1 MPQTWGKGTKLT
13 QRLNNIEMKKLII
26 QIVLAGVIVFL
37 GYQCYQSIMIPQRF
51 QNIKDQRY
59 LRIINRLKDI
69 RTAQEAYKD
78 VYGQY
83 TGSFDTLIHFIK
95 FDSIKVVRSI
105 GSLSDEDLENG
116 VTEAQAIKE
125 GKIIRDTIK
134 AGALETL
141 KTQDSVFCKDYA
153 IEDIRYVPFTKHK
166 HQFKMGATKIWT
178 DSGVEVPIF
187 EAYVTNMVIFED
199 IRDEYNDELLQENGE
214 RKRLKKFA
222 GLKVGDLK
230 EANNNVG
237 NWE

>member
-1 MPQTWGKGTKLT
+1 
-13 QRLNNIEMKKLII
+13 MKKLII
-26 QIVLAGVIVFL
+26 QIVLAGLIVYL
-37 GYQCYQSIMIPQRF
+37 GYQCYQSVMIPQRF
-51 QNIKDQRY
+51 QNIKEQRY
-59 LRIINRLKDI
+59 LRITQRLKDI
-69 RTAQEAYKD
+69 RTAQEAYKEA
-78 VYGQY
+78 YGQY

-95 FDSIKVVRSI
+95 YDSIKVVRSI

-125 GKIIRDTIK
+125 GKIIRDTVK
-134 AGALETL
+134 ASALENIFS
-141 KTQDSVFCKDYA
+141 QDYA
-153 IEDIRYVPFTKHK
+153 IDDIRYVPFTKRK

-178 DSGVEVPIF
+178 DSGIEVPIF

-199 IRDEYNDELLQENGE
+199 IRDEYNDELLEENGE

>member
-1 MPQTWGKGTKLT
+1 
-13 QRLNNIEMKKLII
+13 MKKLII
-26 QIVLAGVIVFL
+26 QIVLALAIIVL
-37 GYQCYQSIMIPQRF
+37 GYLCYQSIMTPQRF
-51 QNIKDQRY
+51 QTIKEQRY
-59 LRIINRLKDI
+59 LRIIQRLKDI

-78 VYGQY
+78 TYGQY

-95 FDSIKVVRSI
+95 YDSIKVVRSI

-116 VTEAQAIKE
+116 ITEAQAIKE
-125 GKIIRDTIK
+125 GKIIRDTVK
-134 AGALETL
+134 ASALENI
-141 KTQDSVFCKDYA
+141 FNKDYA
-153 IEDIRYVPFTKHK
+153 IDDIRYVPFTKRK

-178 DSGVEVPIF
+178 DSGIEVPTF
-187 EAYVTNMVIFED
+187 EAYVTNMVIFD
-199 IRDEYNDELLQENGE
+199 DLRDEYNDELLEENGE

>member
-1 MPQTWGKGTKLT
+1 
-13 QRLNNIEMKKLII
+13 MKKLII
-26 QIVLAGVIVFL
+26 QIVLALAIIVL
-37 GYQCYQSIMIPQRF
+37 GYLCYQSIMTPQRF
-51 QNIKDQRY
+51 QTIKEQRY
-59 LRIINRLKDI
+59 LRIIQRLKDI

-78 VYGQY
+78 TYGQY

-95 FDSIKVVRSI
+95 YDSIKVVRSI

-116 VTEAQAIKE
+116 ITEAQAIKE
-125 GKIIRDTIK
+125 GKIIRDTVK
-134 AGALETL
+134 ASALENI
-141 KTQDSVFCKDYA
+141 FNKDYA
-153 IEDIRYVPFTKHK
+153 IDDIRYVPFTKRK

-178 DSGVEVPIF
+178 DSGIEVPIF
-187 EAYVTNMVIFED
+187 EAYVTNMVIFD
-199 IRDEYNDELLQENGE
+199 DLRDEYNDELLEENGE

>member
-1 MPQTWGKGTKLT
+1 
-13 QRLNNIEMKKLII
+13 MKKLII

-37 GYQCYQSIMIPQRF
+37 GYQCYQSVMIPQRF
-51 QNIKDQRY
+51 QNIKEQRY
-59 LRIINRLKDI
+59 LRITQRLKDI
-69 RTAQEAYKD
+69 RTAQEAYKET
-78 VYGQY
+78 YGQY

-95 FDSIKVVRSI
+95 YDSIKVVRSI
-105 GSLSDEDLENG
+105 GSLTDEDLENG
-116 VTEAQAIKE
+116 ITEAQAIKE
-125 GKIIRDTIK
+125 GRIIRDTVK
-134 AGALETL
+134 ASALENIF
-141 KTQDSVFCKDYA
+141 SADYA
-153 IEDIRYVPFTKHK
+153 IDDIRYIPFTKRK

-178 DSGVEVPIF
+178 DSGVEVPVF

-199 IRDEYNDELLQENGE
+199 IRDEYNDELLEENGE

>member
-1 MPQTWGKGTKLT
+1 
-13 QRLNNIEMKKLII
+13 MKKLII
-26 QIVLAGVIVFL
+26 QIVLALAIIVL
-37 GYQCYQSIMIPQRF
+37 GYLCYQSIMTPQRF
-51 QNIKDQRY
+51 QTIKEQRY
-59 LRIINRLKDI
+59 LRIIQRLKDI

-78 VYGQY
+78 TYGQY

-95 FDSIKVVRSI
+95 YDSIKVVRSI

-116 VTEAQAIKE
+116 ITEAQAIKE
-125 GKIIRDTIK
+125 GKIIRDTVK
-134 AGALETL
+134 ANALENI
-141 KTQDSVFCKDYA
+141 FNKDYA
-153 IEDIRYVPFTKHK
+153 IDDIRYVPFTKRK

-178 DSGVEVPIF
+178 ESGIEVPIF
-187 EAYVTNMVIFED
+187 EAYVTNMVIFD
-199 IRDEYNDELLQENGE
+199 DLRDEYNDELLEENGE